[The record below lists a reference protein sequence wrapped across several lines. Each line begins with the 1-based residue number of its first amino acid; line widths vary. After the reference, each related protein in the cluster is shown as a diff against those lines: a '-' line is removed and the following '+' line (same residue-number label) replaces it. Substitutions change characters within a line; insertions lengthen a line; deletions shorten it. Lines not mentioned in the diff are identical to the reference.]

1 MPETLSG
8 WCTTTWRR
16 PPRTLATP
24 RPWLARSIDPD
35 GDDGRSWRIALRDGI
50 RWHDGV
56 PFSAADVVFTLRI
69 YRDGPVTRWSHHVG
83 DTPKLVG
90 IEPLDRLSLRVTCE
104 QPCPLFDKV
113 TAADLPILPAHLW
126 RAVTEPHLYSGPLV
140 GTGPFRVAEMA
151 PGRFVR
157 LAANRDYFAG
167 TPRVDAIVVSFIRN
181 PATAFAALR
190 ADELDLVVAPV
201 PPELLASLPR
211 QPGLAVRRGAAQ
223 PLTAIEMRLNFDRP
237 PFTDPAFRRAL
248 ALAIRPGEVLQRVAL
263 GKGRPGSIGY
273 PPPSPWTAPGL
284 AQPNDDPAA
293 AARLFAARGFRDR
306 DGDGWREDAGGAP
319 LRLGIKVASNEPL
332 QLRAAQ
338 VVARQLGAVGI
349 RARVDVVDP
358 ARLRA
363 LYTARQ
369 FDLLLGEV
377 TAHTLVD
384 PDQLVVSYMTGY
396 LWRHGLANPRIEA
409 ALARWQ
415 AATTPRARDRGGVRA
430 AAAARGSAGG
440 ADAVLPRYPPGLPA
454 ARLRRLAADA
464 RHGPVP
470 QVVAGGAHPPRP
482 TPNQGT
488 AVKRLARPLGYLF
501 VVWLAATANF
511 LLPRLL
517 PGDPMRPS
525 SARSRSGSATSSGRR
540 CSRSSVST
548 DRCSRSTAATGAA
561 SRTSTSARRSAT
573 ARRCARWSPRGC
585 PGRYCWWVA
594 PSCSPPSSAS
604 RSPASSTGRGA
615 PAPLR
620 R

>member
-1 MPETLSG
+1 MDTRTTIRVAIPQTVANLTPYSPGVPETLIG
-8 WCTTTWRR
+8 LVYDN
-16 PPRTLATP
+16 LAAPSPYAGDAT
-24 RPWLARSIDPD
+24 PWLARSIDPD

-104 QPCPLFDKV
+104 HPCPLFDKV
-113 TAADLPILPAHLW
+113 TAADMPILPAHLW
-126 RAVTEPHLYSGPLV
+126 QTVTEPHLYSGPLV
-140 GTGPFRVAEMA
+140 GTGPFRVTEMA
-151 PGRFVR
+151 AGRFVR

-167 TPRVDAIVVSFIRN
+167 TPRVSEIVVSFIRN

-223 PLTAIEMRLNFDRP
+223 PLSAIEMRLNFDRA
-237 PFTDPAFRRAL
+237 PFTDPAFRRAV

-284 AQPNDDPAA
+284 VQPSDDPRAA
-293 AARLFAARGFRDR
+293 VRLFDARGFRDR
-306 DGDGWREDAGGAP
+306 DGDGWREDTAGAP

-338 VVARQLGAVGI
+338 VVERQLAAVGL
-349 RARVDVVDP
+349 RARADVVDP

-384 PDQLVVSYMTGY
+384 PDQLVVSFMTGY
-396 LWRHGLANPRIEA
+396 LWRHGLSNPRIEA

-415 AATTPRARDRGGVRA
+415 AATTPQARIDAGFALQRLHEEAPVVLMLYYPATYQAYRPGAYDGWRGMPGMGLFHKWSLVALTRL
-430 AAAARGSAGG
+430 
-440 ADAVLPRYPPGLPA
+440 VPPWA
-454 ARLRRLAADA
+454 
-464 RHGPVP
+464 PVP
-470 QVVAGGAHPPRP
+470 AGAQDDRQTRAPR
-482 TPNQGT
+482 
-488 AVKRLARPLGYLF
+488 
-501 VVWLAATANF
+501 
-511 LLPRLL
+511 
-517 PGDPMRPS
+517 
-525 SARSRSGSATSSGRR
+525 
-540 CSRSSVST
+540 
-548 DRCSRSTAATGAA
+548 
-561 SRTSTSARRSAT
+561 
-573 ARRCARWSPRGC
+573 
-585 PGRYCWWVA
+585 
-594 PSCSPPSSAS
+594 
-604 RSPASSTGRGA
+604 
-615 PAPLR
+615 
-620 R
+620 